1 MAQGNVEVW
10 LGALLK
16 MAMQSVHAVIK
27 QAAIAIDD
35 PNFDLMEFLRTYPA
49 QVNQMLLSMPH
60 ITMLLLGW
68 SAGDSDVMD
77 ERC

>member
-49 QVNQMLLSMPH
+49 QVINCYYHCPTLQ
-60 ITMLLLGW
+60 
-68 SAGDSDVMD
+68 
-77 ERC
+77 CCC

>member
-49 QVNQMLLSMPH
+49 QVCQ
-60 ITMLLLGW
+60 
-68 SAGDSDVMD
+68 
-77 ERC
+77 

>member
-35 PNFDLMEFLRTYPA
+35 PNFDLMELLRTYPA
-49 QVNQMLLSMPH
+49 QVITLTSLLYLNDMMCV
-60 ITMLLLGW
+60 IR
-68 SAGDSDVMD
+68 SA
-77 ERC
+77 C

>member
-35 PNFDLMEFLRTYPA
+35 PNFDLLEFLRTYPA
-49 QVNQMLLSMPH
+49 QVFSFVH
-60 ITMLLLGW
+60 Y
-68 SAGDSDVMD
+68 
-77 ERC
+77 

>member
-49 QVNQMLLSMPH
+49 QVLTYSVML
-60 ITMLLLGW
+60 II
-68 SAGDSDVMD
+68 
-77 ERC
+77 